1 MAIKLGKPVG
11 PDLNKIGA
19 AIKNALAKKAESN
32 VETGLEDSPLNTEE
46 GKTDAANVVVANTL
60 PNSGNEV
67 LDAAAKDENTSF
79 QGLIEAKNLAEET
92 DKEEQKIKAE
102 TAQENIDVSNA
113 ISETAKNL
121 YSASQG
127 SLAGYETT
135 ATKEQVQKD
144 VATST
149 AKDIYSSIELPTGLA
164 LEKLGVQDYF
174 PTIGDNIITGS
185 FSGRR
190 LGSVTM
196 FGAGGTVIPFG
207 LMDAR
212 KKALV
217 DAAQKKQAAMQKLQ
231 ELPNTSEQ
239 FNTAFKQYAHGRISA
254 LSLKYNYDPVA
265 FMRDPEAMGELY
277 RLQTAA
283 EAIINVDK
291 QFDDIIK
298 NRIGADGK
306 PNVYIPEEL
315 LQEMYDFQAG
325 KLDNAEDYFSGKKNV
340 SELLKNAKTYASGTR
355 MVDARIAELLKYP
368 TELPVNLKKG
378 VKIDEAALKEIAD
391 ARKQVKGG
399 SGYDSYLSVIQKF
412 YDIDV
417 DGIVDPWMNEA
428 GYPPDDPARQWVKD
442 YFRAQIPPDTIT
454 AKFDYQANKDYDYW
468 KARGDWA
475 REDEEK
481 MAYWETVNQKSID
494 QNLKDRITQ
503 SNGKIESINKQIYA
517 VRANGSLT
525 AEEKRTKIVE
535 LRRQKGGVL
544 ADAYNEY
551 SAVFGAGMKVEVDP
565 NDGRIVYGKVKVN
578 RETQKSTAL
587 VGNGKLSIY
596 VADEVVAGGNR
607 QYKDGKS
614 SSLEEFKKHVRFDKN
629 GNAIFDKGWVPVS
642 RGSGAA
648 ATAFDKELKQILDNS
663 AGGALNMSASEHSVT
678 AGYTSKG
685 NKYKVNTDNIDAY
698 ANSKDQTMIVNTS
711 ANPIIQT
718 DQKDAKGQPIYAPS
732 RVRLSFETDLNN
744 FADRQVIE
752 EMSSPVQTNESKFM
766 GNE

>member
-1 MAIKLGKPVG
+1 MAINKGKTTG
-11 PDLNKIGA
+11 PDLIGA
-19 AIKNALAKKAESN
+19 AIKTALAKKAESDLESN
-32 VETGLEDSPLNTEE
+32 VDDSPLSTEE

-67 LDAAAKDENTSF
+67 LDAATKDENISF
-79 QGLIEAKNLAEET
+79 QGLVDAKKLAGET
-92 DKEEQKIKAE
+92 DTEEQKIKAE
-102 TAQENIDVSNA
+102 TAKQNIDVSNA

-135 ATKEQVQKD
+135 ATKEQVEKD
-144 VATST
+144 IVSKT

-212 KKALV
+212 KRALV
-217 DAAQKKQAAMQKLQ
+217 EAAQKKQAALQKLQ
-231 ELPNTSEQ
+231 ELPNAPEQ
-239 FNTAFKQYAHGRISA
+239 LNIQFKQYAHGRISA
-254 LSLKYNYDPVA
+254 LSEKFNYDPAA
-265 FMRDPEAMGELY
+265 FMRDKEAMAELY
-277 RLQTAA
+277 RLQTTA
-283 EAIINVDK
+283 EAMINVDK

-298 NRIGADGK
+298 NRIGSDGK
-306 PNVYIPEEL
+306 PTVYIPDEL
-315 LQEMYDFQAG
+315 LQEMYDFQEG

-340 SELLKNAKTYASGTR
+340 SELLNNARTYASGTR
-355 MVDARIAELLKYP
+355 MVDTRIAELLKYP
-368 TELPVNLKKG
+368 RELPMNLKKG
-378 VKIDEAALKEIAD
+378 TQIDEAALNEIQAARKEI
-391 ARKQVKGG
+391 KGG
-399 SGYDSYLSVIQKF
+399 SGYDAYLSVIKK
-412 YDIDV
+412 YYEIDV
-417 DGIVDPWMNEA
+417 NGIVDNWMNEQ
-428 GYPPDDPARQWVKD
+428 GYPADHKARQWTKD
-442 YFRAQIPPDTIT
+442 YFNAQIPPETIT
-454 AKFDYQANKDYDYW
+454 QKIDYQANRDYDYW
-468 KARGDWA
+468 AKRGDWA

-503 SNGKIESINKQIYA
+503 SDGKIESINQQIYA
-517 VRANGSLT
+517 VRLALLP
-525 AEEKRTKIVE
+525 AEEKRAKIVE

-578 RETQKSTAL
+578 RETQKSTAM
-587 VGNGKLSIY
+587 VGNKKMNIY
-596 VADEVVAGGNR
+596 VADEVVSGGR
-607 QYKDGKS
+607 RDYKDGRNQT
-614 SSLEEFKKHVRFDKN
+614 LEDFRQHVRFDKN

-648 ATAFDKELKQILDNS
+648 AVAFDNELKQILDLS
-663 AGGALNMSASEHSVT
+663 AGGALNLSANEHNVT

-685 NKYKVNTDNIDAY
+685 NKYKVNTDNIGAY
-698 ANSKDQTMIVNTS
+698 ANSKDQTMIVTTS
-711 ANPIIQT
+711 ANPIIAT
-718 DQKDAKGQPIYAPS
+718 DQKDGKGQTIYAPS
-732 RVRLSFETDLNN
+732 RVRLTFDTDLNN

>member
-1 MAIKLGKPVG
+1 MAINKGKNTG
-11 PDLNKIGA
+11 PDLFKIGA
-19 AIKNALAKKAESN
+19 AIKTALAKKAESDLESN
-32 VETGLEDSPLNTEE
+32 VDDSPLNTEE

-67 LDAAAKDENTSF
+67 LNAATKDENISF
-79 QGLIEAKNLAEET
+79 QGLVDAKKLAGET

-102 TAQENIDVSNA
+102 TAQQNIDVSNA

-135 ATKEQVQKD
+135 ATKEQVEKD
-144 VATST
+144 VAAKT

-164 LEKLGVQDYF
+164 LDKLGVQEYF

-185 FSGRR
+185 FTGRR

-212 KKALV
+212 KRALV
-217 DAAQKKQAAMQKLQ
+217 EAAQKKQAALQKLQ
-231 ELPNTSEQ
+231 ELPNAPEQ
-239 FNTAFKQYAHGRISA
+239 LNTQFKQYAHGRISA
-254 LSLKYNYDPVA
+254 LSEKFNYDPAA
-265 FMRDPEAMGELY
+265 FMRDKDAMAELY

-283 EAIINVDK
+283 EAMINVDK
-291 QFDDIIK
+291 QFDDIVK
-298 NRIGADGK
+298 NRIGSDGK
-306 PNVYIPEEL
+306 PTVYIPDEL
-315 LQEMYDFQAG
+315 LQEMYKFQEG

-340 SELLKNAKTYASGTR
+340 SELLSNARTYASGTR
-355 MVDARIAELLKYP
+355 MVDTRIAELLKYP
-368 TELPVNLKKG
+368 RELPVNLKKG
-378 VKIDEAALKEIAD
+378 TQIDKAALKEIEA
-391 ARKQVKGG
+391 ARKEIKGG
-399 SGYDSYLSVIQKF
+399 SGYDAYLSVIKK
-412 YDIDV
+412 YYEIDV
-417 DGIVDPWMNEA
+417 DGIVDNWMNEQ
-428 GYPPDDPARQWVKD
+428 GYPADDKARQWTKD
-442 YFRAQIPPDTIT
+442 YFRAQIPPETIT

-468 KARGDWA
+468 AKRGDWA

-503 SNGKIESINKQIYA
+503 TGSRIDKINDRIIA
-517 VRANGSLT
+517 VRASSMSD
-525 AEEKRTKIVE
+525 EEKRKEIVA
-535 LRRQKGGVL
+535 LRREKGGIL

-578 RETQKSTAL
+578 RETQKSTAI
-587 VGNGKLSIY
+587 VGNKKLTIY
-596 VADEVVAGGNR
+596 VAEEFVAGGKR
-607 QYKDGKS
+607 QYKEGKS
-614 SSLEEFKKHVRFDKN
+614 PSLEEFKKHVRFDKN
-629 GNAIFDKGWVPVS
+629 GKAIFDKGWTPVS
-642 RGSGAA
+642 RGSGDAA
-648 ATAFDKELKQILDNS
+648 EAYDKELKQILDNS
-663 AGGALNMSASEHSVT
+663 AGGALNMSANEHNVT

-685 NKYKVNTDNIDAY
+685 NKYKVNTDNVGAY
-698 ANSKDQTMIVNTS
+698 ANSKDQTMIVSTS
-711 ANPIIQT
+711 ANPIIAT

-732 RVRLSFETDLNN
+732 RVRLSFETDLND
-744 FADRQVIE
+744 FADRQTIE

-766 GNE
+766 GDE